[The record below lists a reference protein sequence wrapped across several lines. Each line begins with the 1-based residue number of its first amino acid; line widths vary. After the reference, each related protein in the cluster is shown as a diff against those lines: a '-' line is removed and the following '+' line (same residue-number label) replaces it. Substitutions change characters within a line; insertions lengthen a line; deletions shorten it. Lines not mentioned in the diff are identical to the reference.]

1 MDGDERN
8 ANRQGESAG
17 SHADGGSTLS
27 GAAGATGSSTPTQ
40 ATAEADADTSLQ
52 SQLDVLTLLV
62 AVVGLGLL
70 VGGVA
75 ETFAALFALGVALF
89 VLYRLHRR
97 DIES

>member
-1 MDGDERN
+1 MDGDERDT
-8 ANRQGESAG
+8 NRQGASAG

-27 GAAGATGSSTPTQ
+27 EAAGATGSSTPTG
-40 ATAEADADTSLQ
+40 TSAEANADTSLQ

-75 ETFAALFALGVALF
+75 ETFAALFSLGVAFF

-97 DIES
+97 DIDS

>member
-1 MDGDERN
+1 MEGDERD
-8 ANRQGESAG
+8 ANRREESGG
-17 SHADGGSTLS
+17 SHADGGSTHS
-27 GAAGATGSSTPTQ
+27 GATGPTESSSTAG
-40 ATAEADADTSLQ
+40 ATAEADAATSLQ

-75 ETFAALFALGVALF
+75 ETFAALFSLGVTFL